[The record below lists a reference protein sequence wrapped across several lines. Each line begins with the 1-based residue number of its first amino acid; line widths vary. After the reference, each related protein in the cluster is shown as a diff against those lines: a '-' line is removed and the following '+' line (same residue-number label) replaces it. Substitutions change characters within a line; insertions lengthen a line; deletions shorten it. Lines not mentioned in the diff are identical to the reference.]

1 MMSYTSTLFHMKYL
15 LSLAVFYMVT
25 LFSLITQADLKKVK

>member
-1 MMSYTSTLFHMKYL
+1 MSYTSALFRTKHL

-25 LFSLITQADLKKVK
+25 LFSLITQADVKKAK